1 MKITINGVDVEGDAS
16 ATVDL
21 TALGAAVSTLDII
34 IPESAMP
41 ALALGLGLT
50 PQSAGEAPALETLA
64 IPGDPFPVTL
74 QRDASGYSVAET
86 GADFLAAYTGA
97 TWHVSPSGNDTTGD
111 GSSGAP
117 YATIGKAVTEASALD
132 RIQL

>member
-1 MKITINGVDVEGDAS
+1 
-16 ATVDL
+16 
-21 TALGAAVSTLDII
+21 
-34 IPESAMP
+34 MP

-50 PQSAGEAPALETLA
+50 SLPILGVPAPALETLA

-97 TWHVSPSGNDTTGD
+97 T
-111 GSSGAP
+111 
-117 YATIGKAVTEASALD
+117 
-132 RIQL
+132 

>member
-1 MKITINGVDVEGDAS
+1 MHRARLVTRRAAS
-16 ATVDL
+16 M
-21 TALGAAVSTLDII
+21 AARVRAS
-34 IPESAMP
+34 
-41 ALALGLGLT
+41 
-50 PQSAGEAPALETLA
+50 LETLA

>member
-1 MKITINGVDVEGDAS
+1 
-16 ATVDL
+16 
-21 TALGAAVSTLDII
+21 
-34 IPESAMP
+34 MP

-50 PQSAGEAPALETLA
+50 SLPILGVPAPALETLA

-132 RIQL
+132 RIQLAAGV